1 MFGMTTS
8 QAIAAITILVSI
20 VLYFAANT
28 GSQQN
33 AFIFLLAIA
42 LLMLIV
48 GTPFSYTDVMFMNN
62 KSFEYEPH
70 YENWQKNQ

>member
-1 MFGMTTS
+1 MTTS
-8 QAIAAITILVSI
+8 QSIAAIAILASI

-33 AFIFLLAIA
+33 AFIFIFAIS

-48 GTPFSYTDVMFMNN
+48 GTYLF
-62 KSFEYEPH
+62 
-70 YENWQKNQ
+70 